1 MINVISDI
9 TTLEEIKE
17 TFHTIIPDEISSAL
31 GIQGFHPPEYCAEK
45 AKNETLS
52 QGKKNLDCYAQYSHS
67 SMPWDTTIKFADGD
81 IIVKSGQVFSGAF
94 PFNAFF
100 VRFRTQQSPT
110 KFKIEGKAN
119 TLFDLGFIQF
129 GEKPD
134 PEDDTKVVGDPSFL
148 IDAEVFVPGVSS
160 STSGDSA
167 LGSFNALRLPKLLV
181 NIQGAFTI
189 PILKTHGMVK
199 ILFNAEGAHFE
210 AGLKLFGLVNV
221 GAKVFGTGS

>member
-1 MINVISDI
+1 MRF
-9 TTLEEIKE
+9 LQR
-17 TFHTIIPDEISSAL
+17 FL
-31 GIQGFHPPEYCAEK
+31 CA
-45 AKNETLS
+45 S
-52 QGKKNLDCYAQYSHS
+52 GHS
-67 SMPWDTTIKFADGD
+67 SRRRSSKL
-81 IIVKSGQVFSGAF
+81 
-94 PFNAFF
+94 
-100 VRFRTQQSPT
+100 R
-110 KFKIEGKAN
+110 GKRN

-189 PILKTHGMVK
+189 PILKPAWLRFSSTQK
-199 ILFNAEGAHFE
+199 EPT
-210 AGLKLFGLVNV
+210 LKRG
-221 GAKVFGTGS
+221 